1 MKGLSNINQCTL
13 IYLIY
18 VFDFNIM
25 NCHCTNL
32 IKFIILDY
40 INKNNNLY
48 PIDELIDI
56 IYELVKKGIDNKEL
70 ELSQDDLFIKNYI
83 NSVIHDMA
91 DKDKNINIKSITD
104 DNKYYYMKVNKEEI
118 KQIFKSEKKED
129 KEREEKIKM
138 LIEKRKKLDEL
149 KRKKH
154 QSELT
159 KVLHRYNDLKDLSQE
174 LLGRIAVKKNITVKE
189 LYTELD
195 ISEDE
200 D

>member
-1 MKGLSNINQCTL
+1 
-13 IYLIY
+13 
-18 VFDFNIM
+18 M
-25 NCHCTNL
+25 NCHCTNS

-40 INKNNNLY
+40 LNKNNNLY
-48 PIDELIDI
+48 LIDELIDI

-91 DKDKNINIKSITD
+91 DKDKNINIKAITD
-104 DNKYYYMKVNKEEI
+104 DKKYYYMKVNKEEI
-118 KQIFKSEKKED
+118 KQIFKSEKKENR
-129 KEREEKIKM
+129 EREEKIKK
-138 LIEKRKKLDEL
+138 LLEKRKKLEEL

-154 QSELT
+154 QSELI
-159 KVLHRYNDLKDLSQE
+159 KVLHRYNDLKDLSQD

-189 LYTELD
+189 LYRELD

-200 D
+200 E

>member
-18 VFDFNIM
+18 VFVFNIM
-25 NCHCTNL
+25 NCHCTNS

-40 INKNNNLY
+40 LNKNNNLY
-48 PIDELIDI
+48 LIDELIDI

-91 DKDKNINIKSITD
+91 DKDKNINIKAITD
-104 DNKYYYMKVNKEEI
+104 DRKYYYMKVNKEEI
-118 KQIFKSEKKED
+118 KQIFKSEKKENR
-129 KEREEKIKM
+129 EREEKIKK
-138 LIEKRKKLDEL
+138 LLEKRKKLEEL

-154 QSELT
+154 QSELI
-159 KVLHRYNDLKDLSQE
+159 KVLHRYNDLKDLSQD

-189 LYTELD
+189 LYRELD
-195 ISEDE
+195 ISDDE
-200 D
+200 E